1 MTNRIGN
8 VIRAKRVL
16 RGYSQEELA
25 EKIGKS
31 TGYIGQIERGETN
44 PSAQTLARFIEV
56 LGIDANTL
64 FYDESQT
71 PYISNEIAI
80 RASRLDAK
88 RQDFILGV
96 IDLMERTIGKD
107 IDDDNSCLR

>member
-1 MTNRIGN
+1 MINRIGN

-16 RGYSQEELA
+16 HGYSQEELA

-44 PSAQTLARFIEV
+44 PSAQTLAKFIEV

-64 FYDESQT
+64 FYDEVHS
-71 PYISNEIAI
+71 PYISSEIAI
-80 RASRLDAK
+80 RTARLDTK
-88 RQDFILGV
+88 RQEFILGV

-107 IDDDNSCLR
+107 INDENSSL